1 LRTEKIEV
9 IMKCFKVL
17 LGTVLFLG
25 LVALLSPGVKADEH
39 DKSTIVTF
47 DQAVEV
53 PGGVVLPAGT
63 YLFRLL
69 DSQSDRNI
77 VQIFNREGTHIF
89 ATILAINNYRLHV
102 KDKTVMTF
110 GERAVG
116 MPEAIRA
123 WFYPGDN
130 YGQEFV
136 YPRTRALELAKVT
149 NMPVLVMPSEL
160 VPDITAPVKSI
171 DEEPAVALRHAPVS
185 AVQPTGED
193 VEMAEVV
200 QPADQTASATMPSR
214 LPQTASNLPLV
225 ALFGLLSLGAG
236 LGFSLFG
243 KRIG

>member
-1 LRTEKIEV
+1 
-9 IMKCFKVL
+9 MKCFKVL

-63 YLFRLL
+63 YLFRLM

-116 MPEAIRA
+116 MPETIRA

-160 VPDITAPVKSI
+160 APNITAPVKSI
-171 DEEPAVALRHAPVS
+171 DEEPAVALRQAPVS
-185 AVQPTGED
+185 AVRPTGED
-193 VEMAEVV
+193 VEMAEVI
-200 QPADQTASATMPSR
+200 QPADQTASPTMPSR

-225 ALFGLLSLGAG
+225 TLFGLFSLGAG
-236 LGFSLFG
+236 FALSLVG